1 MNLKKKIALLFIVF
15 FMGVSILVMPA
26 YSTRIESGSSI
37 DMSVVNLKTT
47 TNSRFI
53 LSGNTPL
60 ELNYNIRVTDLDGTS
75 SKGKVSTF
83 MQGIIQEGRESISA
97 PYEEIAFNE
106 RTSLDGY
113 ISRFDKELHFRSGI
127 TR

>member
-1 MNLKKKIALLFIVF
+1 MNLKKRIALLFIVF

-53 LSGNTPL
+53 VSGNTPV
-60 ELNYNIRVTDLDGTS
+60 ELNYNIRVTDFDGTP

-83 MQGIIQEGRESISA
+83 MQGMIQEGKGCTSGAI
-97 PYEEIAFNE
+97 EEIEFNE
-106 RTSLDGY
+106 RTSLDGF
-113 ISRFDKELHFRSGI
+113 ISHFDKELHFRSGI